1 MEPQGI
7 FVIKDK
13 ENAIAQ
19 IESLCKKYNSKSAV
33 NNKQSVA
40 LFKAYCRETLNM
52 LETCFA
58 TEMQGAAR
66 CKQFVEKLL
75 HTDDINIAQIGV
87 SQVFD
92 MSMCLWKIAQNSI
105 RIKDMP
111 SCKKLTEMSPE
122 DAAAAAVDL
131 IKSDIVKGIAK
142 SWLLGVKIKD
152 AIEISDIRRY
162 YNAQIEELQKELREE
177 QREISP
183 IEQFLMDKFNAE
195 IGYCDIAD
203 AKTGVDAAKEAVDLL
218 DIAHK
223 NIKKFEQKLNNTTL
237 QINMS
242 L

>member
-19 IESLCKKYNSKSAV
+19 IESLCKKYNSKNVV
-33 NNKQSVA
+33 NNKQLVA
-40 LFKAYCRETLNM
+40 LFKAYCRETINM

-58 TEMQGAAR
+58 TEMQGATR
-66 CKQFVEKLL
+66 CKRFVEELL
-75 HTDDINIAQIGV
+75 YTDDINFAKIGFNQI
-87 SQVFD
+87 FD
-92 MSMCLWKIAQNSI
+92 MSMCLRNIAQNSI

-111 SCKKLTEMSPE
+111 SCRKLIEMSPE
-122 DAAAAAVDL
+122 DAASAAIDL
-131 IKSDIVKGIAK
+131 VKSDIVKGFVK
-142 SWLLGVKIKD
+142 SWLLGTKVKD

-162 YNAQIEELQKELREE
+162 YNAQIKELQKELREE

-195 IGYCDIAD
+195 IGYCDIASV
-203 AKTGVDAAKEAVDLL
+203 KTGIGAVKEAIGLL